1 MNYEVECLCVYIVI
15 LIVSIGALVFNKKN
29 PDLLDFKLYFIW
41 VLINN
46 IVALYLFQPWRVF
59 C

>member
-1 MNYEVECLCVYIVI
+1 MNYEELCMYIVI
-15 LIVSIGALVFNKKN
+15 LIVSIGVLIFNKKN
-29 PDLLDFKLYFIW
+29 PDLLDFKWNFIW

-46 IVALYLFQPWRVF
+46 IVALYLFQPWRFF